1 MLAKCQ
7 PDVAVVPNLLR
18 LNRGRWKNDLF
29 FFFLLCFVG
38 GR

>member
-7 PDVAVVPNLLR
+7 SDVAVVPNLLR

-29 FFFLLCFVG
+29 FLLCFVG

>member
-7 PDVAVVPNLLR
+7 SDVAVVPNLLR

-29 FFFLLCFVG
+29 LLCFVG